1 MHVVDDQQHRRP
13 DHQCPDQSP
22 LTRLAF
28 PSQAVHRVKE
38 ARIGGDHGDS
48 LEEDDGVGTV
58 VEAAME
64 VDDERVDEAG
74 GVREEE
80 LEEGEEGRVIEGPGA
95 GLVGV
100 PAGEGEGV
108 GEGEPVAVDLEVG
121 ALVGGHQEEL
131 EAGGDGHVPPE
142 LGDGRRRRGIR
153 HGGGELV
160 DRRRQSRSS
169 LVRRRSSSWSGS
181 LENGQT
187 KTWIFFLNF
196 Y

>member
-1 MHVVDDQQHRRP
+1 MHVVHDQQHRRP
-13 DHQCPDQSP
+13 DHQGPDQSP
-22 LTRLAF
+22 LTRFAF
-28 PSQAVHRVKE
+28 PCQAVNRVKE

-64 VDDERVDEAG
+64 VDDARVGDAG

-100 PAGEGEGV
+100 PAGEGEGA

-121 ALVGGHQEEL
+121 AAVGRDQEEL
-131 EAGGDGHVPPE
+131 EAGGDGYVPPE
-142 LGDGRRRRGIR
+142 LGDGRRRGIR

-169 LVRRRSSSWSGS
+169 LVRAESAAHGAVVWKMAKLKLG
-181 LENGQT
+181 
-187 KTWIFFLNF
+187 IFF
-196 Y
+196 